1 MPGIRKFKA
10 TLAYDGSGYHGWQ
23 VQAGEPSVQETV
35 EKALGEI
42 LGHAVRVTASGR
54 TDAGVHA
61 FGQVISFESAS
72 VIPEEGLL
80 KAMNSKLPPDISVRE
95 VRKTG
100 PDFNARYRATAK
112 SYLYFVDTAKV
123 MSPFLVRYAL
133 HLPGDLDVAAMDRA
147 ARMLQGE
154 HDFRS
159 FMGSGSAVRTTT
171 RRILEAQVFSKG
183 SQVFFFIRGSGFL
196 RHMVRN
202 IVGTL
207 IPVGQGKTSP
217 EGMVQILGLRDRTK
231 AGPTAPP
238 QGLYLVSVEYAGEG
252 PGFSDDE

>member
-1 MPGIRKFKA
+1 MPGLRKFKV
-10 TLAYDGSGYHGWQ
+10 TLAYDGSEYHGWQ
-23 VQAGEPSVQETV
+23 VQEGEASVQETV
-35 EKALGEI
+35 EKVLGEI
-42 LGHAVRVTASGR
+42 LGHEVRVAASGR

-61 FGQVISFESAS
+61 FGQVVSFEFASA
-72 VIPEEGLL
+72 IPEEGLL

-95 VRKTG
+95 VCEVG
-100 PDFNARYRATAK
+100 PDFHARYRATAK
-112 SYLYFVDTAKV
+112 TYLYFVDTAEI

-133 HLPGDLDVAAMDRA
+133 HLPGDLDVGAMDRA

-159 FMGSGSAVRTTT
+159 FMGSGSKVRTTK
-171 RRILEAQVFSKG
+171 RRILESRVFSKG

-207 IPVGQGKTSP
+207 ILVGRGKMAP
-217 EGMVQILGLRDRTK
+217 EEMARVLGLKDRTK

-238 QGLYLVSVEYAGEG
+238 QGLYLVSVEYAAEG
-252 PGFSDDE
+252 PGFPDDE